1 MKLRIAT
8 WNIHKGV
15 SALGRRPRVHG
26 IKQALAGIG
35 ADIVFL
41 QEVQGRHDL
50 LALKHASW
58 PSQGQHEFLAT
69 DTQHSAYGKN
79 AVYDHGHHGNALLSN
94 FPISAVRNHDVS
106 DHAFESRGI
115 LHCAVTFG
123 TQVIHCYV
131 VHLGLFA
138 GSRLRQTEAL
148 IEAVSTSTPI
158 DAPLLIAGD
167 FNDWTNA
174 LSEHLCARL
183 DVVEVFDR
191 ELKAPRFSNFLRRLS
206 GRSPRSAAARTFPA
220 VMPMLQLDRIYVRG
234 FDVIDAKVLFGASW
248 ARLSDHAPITAE
260 LMLQPAQ
267 HPALPDAPISSK
279 SLDSPQLL
287 CLPDASAG
295 PSPAASPNMT
305 THASGE
311 L

>member
-50 LALKHASW
+50 LAIKHASW
-58 PSQGQHEFLAT
+58 PSQSQHEFLAA

-94 FPISAVRNHDVS
+94 FPITVVRNHDVS

-115 LHCAVTFG
+115 LHCVVNIDACL
-123 TQVIHCYV
+123 IHCYV
-131 VHLGLFA
+131 IHLGLFA

-148 IEAVSTSTPI
+148 IEAVSASAPI
-158 DAPLLIAGD
+158 DAPWLIAGD
-167 FNDWTNA
+167 FNDWTNS
-174 LSEHLCARL
+174 LSESLCARL
-183 DVVEVFDR
+183 GVIEVFDR
-191 ELKAPRFSNFLRRLS
+191 QLTPSRFGSYLRRLS
-206 GRSPRSAAARTFPA
+206 GRGPRKAPARTFPA
-220 VMPMLQLDRIYVRG
+220 AMPVLQLDRIYVRG
-234 FDVIDAKVLFGASW
+234 FDVVAAKVLFGASW

-260 LMLQPAQ
+260 LILQPTTKSIS
-267 HPALPDAPISSK
+267 PDSFNEIV
-279 SLDSPQLL
+279 
-287 CLPDASAG
+287 
-295 PSPAASPNMT
+295 
-305 THASGE
+305 HARG
-311 L
+311 

>member
-50 LALKHASW
+50 LAIKHASW
-58 PSQGQHEFLAT
+58 PSQSQHEFLAN
-69 DTQHSAYGKN
+69 DVQHTAYGKN

-94 FPISAVRNHDVS
+94 FPIAAVRNHDVS

-115 LHCAVTFG
+115 LHCVVTIDAR
-123 TQVIHCYV
+123 VIHCYV
-131 VHLGLFA
+131 IHLGLFA

-148 IEAVSTSTPI
+148 IEAVSASAPS

-167 FNDWTNA
+167 FNDWTNS
-174 LSEHLCARL
+174 LSESLCEQL
-183 DVVEVFDR
+183 GVTEVFDR
-191 ELKAPRFSNFLRRLS
+191 HLTASRFGSYLRRLS
-206 GRSPRSAAARTFPA
+206 GRGPRKAPARTFPA
-220 VMPMLQLDRIYVRG
+220 AMPVLQLDRIYVRG
-234 FDVIDAKVLFGASW
+234 FDVVDAKVLFGASW
-248 ARLSDHAPITAE
+248 ARLSDHAPIMTE
-260 LMLQPAQ
+260 LILQPAS
-267 HPALPDAPISSK
+267 HLISPDV
-279 SLDSPQLL
+279 
-287 CLPDASAG
+287 
-295 PSPAASPNMT
+295 PNEMT
-305 THASGE
+305 HESG
-311 L
+311 